1 MTEKQNFNALNLS
14 TIPLDERDCIFED
27 KFILACNFD
36 EENYL
41 KDLANDPNMVPFL
54 SAPYP
59 FKIQFSM
66 VQLCLNGRMRV
77 RVNLDEY
84 ELHRNSLQIVTPGSI
99 GECLEISDDYRTVFI
114 ALPNDY
120 IITEENSEGALIV
133 RKFLARQ
140 SLL

>member
-1 MTEKQNFNALNLS
+1 MIEKQNFNALNLS
-14 TIPLDERDCIFED
+14 TIPLDERACIFED

-66 VQLCLNGRMRV
+66 VQLCLSGRMLV
-77 RVNLDEY
+77 RVKLD
-84 ELHRNSLQIVTPGSI
+84 
-99 GECLEISDDYRTVFI
+99 
-114 ALPNDY
+114 
-120 IITEENSEGALIV
+120 
-133 RKFLARQ
+133 
-140 SLL
+140 